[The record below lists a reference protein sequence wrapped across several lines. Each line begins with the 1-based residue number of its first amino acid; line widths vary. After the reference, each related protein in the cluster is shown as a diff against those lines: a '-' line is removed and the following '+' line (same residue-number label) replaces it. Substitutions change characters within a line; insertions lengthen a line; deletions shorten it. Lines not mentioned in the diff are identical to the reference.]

1 MHCNAPP
8 IGVRCICTTGSVK
21 WGAPHSLRY
30 IGVGCGALFE
40 KEMEMSE
47 TEFRAVKAERAKDE
61 LATALFICAAVA
73 GYSIG
78 GWEGFLVFLLFAAVA
93 GNA

>member
-8 IGVRCICTTGSVK
+8 AGVRCISTTGSVK

-40 KEMEMSE
+40 
-47 TEFRAVKAERAKDE
+47 ERNEGMASH
-61 LATALFICAAVA
+61 LYFLTGIVLCAFGFWMIGLLLIAVA
-73 GYSIG
+73 FII
-78 GWEGFLVFLLFAAVA
+78 
-93 GNA
+93 

>member
-8 IGVRCICTTGSVK
+8 AGVRCISTTGSGE

-30 IGVGCGALFE
+30 IGVGCGANLE
-40 KEMEMSE
+40 RIEEMSE
-47 TEFRAVKAERAKDE
+47 TEFRAVKAEQAKDE
-61 LATALFICAAVA
+61 LALALYICAAVA
-73 GYSIG
+73 GWAIG
-78 GWEGFLVFLLFAAVA
+78 GWEGFLVFLLFAAIA